1 MTLQIYLISSAL
13 ELRDFQDYFC
23 NLCAPGRIYL
33 SMKQNEQELLAQIM
47 GGDDFA
53 YEQIINRYKDGLYRH
68 CFKFTHDEDEAEDI
82 THEAFI
88 EAFVHLNQYDSNYR
102 FSTWLYKIATNL
114 ALMHLRKR
122 RDVRMDED
130 ELERVLSDLPDAH
143 SQALYS
149 ELRGAVD
156 DLPYK
161 YKTVVS
167 MHYWQGKSYSEIA
180 IHMGTSVGSVKG
192 WMSRAKKQLK
202 EKLS

>member
-1 MTLQIYLISSAL
+1 
-13 ELRDFQDYFC
+13 
-23 NLCAPGRIYL
+23 
-33 SMKQNEQELLAQIM
+33 MKQNEQELVAQIM
-47 GGDDFA
+47 DGDDFA

-82 THEAFI
+82 AHEAFI
-88 EAFVHLNQYDSNYR
+88 EAFVHLDQYNPKYR

-114 ALMHLRKR
+114 ALMYLRKR
-122 RDVRMDED
+122 RDVRLDEG

-149 ELRGAVD
+149 ELRDAVD
-156 DLPYK
+156 ELPLR
-161 YKTVVS
+161 YKTIVS

-180 IHMGTSVGSVKG
+180 MHMGTSVGSVKG
-192 WMSRAKKQLK
+192 WMSRVKKQLK